1 MGSRKCMTA
10 MEIHLRLGA
19 GGWMAVLGQL
29 MDQQYLQNKHG
40 PCPACGGKD
49 RFRFDNKNGHGDYFC
64 NGCGA
69 GDGFQLVMKVAGLS
83 FAEARK
89 RVMELAGL
97 CDDEDDD
104 DGQSGS
110 GEQSPPRAVASV
122 LPFQA
127 APQPPAPFSEF
138 ARSLWFSTQPL
149 DGVALDY
156 LKARG
161 VVIPPKGS
169 DLRWHPSLHHPAE
182 DFAGPALVALVRNA
196 ITGKPQ
202 SLHRT
207 WINPDGTKR
216 GTPPRLLLK
225 GHPKAGGVVML
236 WPSDAVTH
244 GIAIAEGIE
253 TALAAAHVMQPV
265 WAVID
270 AGNMAQFPVLPGI
283 EALTIFADNDAA
295 GQHGAKAA
303 VARWRAEDREV
314 RVLIPRTEGRDIA
327 DLAAA

>member
-1 MGSRKCMTA
+1 MSGHTA
-10 MEIHLRLGA
+10 MDAGAIHALLGA
-19 GGWMAVLGQL
+19 SGWLAVLAQVI
-29 MDQQYLQNKHG
+29 DQRYLQNRHG

-49 RFRFDNKNGHGDYFC
+49 RFRFDNKNGHGDFFC

-83 FAEARK
+83 FADARK

-97 CDDEDDD
+97 RDDERD
-104 DGQSGS
+104 QSARP
-110 GEQSPPRAVASV
+110 EQVPHGTASV
-122 LPFQA
+122 LPF
-127 APQPPAPFSEF
+127 PPPSQPPAPFSDF

-149 DGVALDY
+149 GGIALDY
-156 LKARG
+156 LRARG

-169 DLRWHPSLHHPAE
+169 DLRWHPSLHHPAD

-207 WINPDGTKR
+207 WINADGSKR

-236 WPSDAVTH
+236 WPSEAVTH
-244 GIAIAEGIE
+244 GLAVAEGIE

-265 WAVID
+265 WALID
-270 AGNMAQFPVLPGI
+270 ASNMAQFPVLPGI

-295 GQHGAKAA
+295 GLHGAKGAA
-303 VARWRAEDREV
+303 ARWRAEDREV
-314 RVLIPRTEGRDIA
+314 RVLTPRTEGRDIA
-327 DLAAA
+327 DLVAA